1 MSAAVDPVL
10 VSRAADGDGEALVV
24 VLNAIRDDVY
34 RLSVRML
41 WHPADAED
49 ATQEIL
55 IRVMT
60 RLGGFRGDAAFSTW
74 VYRVA
79 VNHLLTTRQR
89 RAERAA
95 MSFDAFAEDLAT
107 GLDEPY
113 EAGAVDAELLAEE
126 VKVGC
131 TQGMLLCLDR
141 SHRAAYIL
149 GEVFGLSGEE
159 AASILE
165 IEPGAYRK
173 RLSRARA
180 RVQGFMGGHCGLLDE
195 ANACRCGRRVGA
207 AVRQG
212 RVDPDNL
219 FFARRVRDGVRQMDR
234 LHDAAAV
241 FRSHPELR
249 APDRVVEVILRA
261 MRDA

>member
-1 MSAAVDPVL
+1 MSAAVDAML
-10 VSRAADGDGEALVV
+10 VGRAAGGDGEALEA
-24 VLNAIRDDVY
+24 VLGAIKDDVY

-55 IRVMT
+55 IKVMT
-60 RLGGFRGDAAFSTW
+60 RLGGFRGEAAFSTW

-95 MSFDAFAEDLAT
+95 ASFEAFAQDLAT

-113 EAGAVDAELLAEE
+113 DAGAVDAELLAEE

-141 SHRAAYIL
+141 AHRVAYIL
-149 GEVFGLSGEE
+149 GEVFGLSSEE

-165 IEPGAYRK
+165 IEPAAYRK
-173 RLSRARA
+173 RLSRART
-180 RVQGFMGGHCGLLDE
+180 RVQGFMRGHCGLLDE
-195 ANACRCGRRVGA
+195 ANACRCSRRVGTA
-207 AVRQG
+207 IRQG

-219 FFARRVRDGVRQMDR
+219 LFARGVRDGVRRMDR
-234 LHDAAAV
+234 LYDAAAV

-249 APDRVVEVILRA
+249 SPDRVVEVILQVV
-261 MRDA
+261 RDG